1 MKIVFRKG
9 WVSAV
14 LLIVTFLAITP
25 TSLVSTAAITIEPT
39 IIRPTFTFS
48 EKPTTTESFR
58 TIIRP
63 SFTLPAPETKFD
75 FEISASPAAAR
86 VIQGRSVTFEVFVKW
101 LAGTPEPVTFDLLG
115 SPDHLSYR
123 FSSSSVTPTC
133 CVPPETVSLTINTAN
148 NIGAGQTYTL
158 TISGTYYNT
167 GDKTGQSDVN
177 HAARVTLYVD
187 YAPQ

>member
-1 MKIVFRKG
+1 MKVVRRDA
-9 WVSAV
+9 WVSV
-14 LLIVTFLAITP
+14 LLLIVTFLVLTP
-25 TSLVSTAAITIEPT
+25 ASLVSIAAITIEPT
-39 IIRPTFTFS
+39 IRPSFTFVPSATETIRPTFR
-48 EKPTTTESFR
+48 PT
-58 TIIRP
+58 
-63 SFTLPAPETKFD
+63 FTLPAPETKFD
-75 FEISASPAAAR
+75 FEISASPAATR

-115 SPDHLSYR
+115 SPGHLTYR
-123 FSSSSVTPTC
+123 FSSTSVTPTC
-133 CVPPETVSLTINTAN
+133 CVPPDTVSLTINTAD

-177 HAARVTLYVD
+177 HAAKVTLYVD